1 MTENWRGVQRVA
13 KRGIAGTI
21 FVLLLLGGSAAVFSA
36 LAAGVNALTAV
47 DESASQSTG
56 YNSGGTS
63 PAVSYSNQVSQ
74 GNTITTGQGVSA
86 SNSRAASNSAQAS
99 FATTQLD
106 FADRLNYSLQHMHS
120 PVSGAIDTGGVVL
133 GDRLS
138 RSFGGFM
145 SNLLQFLFVEQAD
158 NSVSAASTSGPHG

>member
-1 MTENWRGVQRVA
+1 MTENWRGVQRVV

-47 DESASQSTG
+47 DESSTPSTA
-56 YNSGGTS
+56 YNGNGSYSAPVSPLSPAQS
-63 PAVSYSNQVSQ
+63 PAVSYANPISPGNPSN
-74 GNTITTGQGVSA
+74 
-86 SNSRAASNSAQAS
+86 AQM
-99 FATTQLD
+99 D
-106 FADRLNYSLQHMHS
+106 FTDRLNYALEHMHS

-138 RSFGGFM
+138 HSFGGFM

-158 NSVSAASTSGPHG
+158 SSGSAGSTGGPRG